1 MPAGLTR
8 PPQKSELIRSDIC
21 QSGPDS
27 SRTTFLPAFANTEAN
42 KEPDAPAP
50 TMTTSTFSR
59 VAMSPPLRWFDVGH
73 VGHTKRGIS
82 VHRAVDHIDGIA
94 AHDQIDKRSRR
105 ALPAGDLV
113 LAHLIDE
120 IAPLIRADLCK
131 GPVVVVGIAGA
142 VDRAER
148 RTVEIRVRRPDVEN
162 ARLQQ
167 RFLGG
172 DRELLIDEMRN
183 AGSGCAGHQS
193 FTQGFENFDLFGRQC
208 SVRNILGVRLAR

>member
-1 MPAGLTR
+1 
-8 PPQKSELIRSDIC
+8 
-21 QSGPDS
+21 
-27 SRTTFLPAFANTEAN
+27 
-42 KEPDAPAP
+42 
-50 TMTTSTFSR
+50 
-59 VAMSPPLRWFDVGH
+59 MSPPLRWFDVGH

-120 IAPLIRADLCK
+120 ITPLIRADLRE

-148 RTVEIRVRRPDVEN
+148 RAVEI
-162 ARLQQ
+162 A
-167 RFLGG
+167 
-172 DRELLIDEMRN
+172 
-183 AGSGCAGHQS
+183 
-193 FTQGFENFDLFGRQC
+193 
-208 SVRNILGVRLAR
+208 

>member
-8 PPQKSELIRSDIC
+8 LPQKSELIRSDIC

-42 KEPDAPAP
+42 NEPDAPAP

-82 VHRAVDHIDGIA
+82 V
-94 AHDQIDKRSRR
+94 
-105 ALPAGDLV
+105 
-113 LAHLIDE
+113 
-120 IAPLIRADLCK
+120 
-131 GPVVVVGIAGA
+131 
-142 VDRAER
+142 DRAER

-172 DRELLIDEMRN
+172 IE
-183 AGSGCAGHQS
+183 SC
-193 FTQGFENFDLFGRQC
+193 
-208 SVRNILGVRLAR
+208 